1 MSKKKRRSVSFNTL
15 ISISGVAL
23 GVMALLVV
31 LSVMSGFHDDLQKK
45 ILGVN
50 AHIVLQSHDGG
61 ISNHEDLMDRIKRVE
76 GVKAVS
82 PFIMGQVMLSHNNRA
97 HGVYI
102 RGIDTKYEKH
112 ATEIHNRMYSGIF
125 DDIEKDG
132 DLPGIIIGRDLAANL
147 GVIPDDTVNVISP
160 VGEVGPF
167 GMLPRMKKFRVV
179 GLFEMGMYEY
189 DANLAIASLRPVQE
203 FLRYQDQVTAIEIR
217 LHDIYAASRTKEKI
231 HDLLGEP
238 FYVRDWIEMN
248 KNLFAAL
255 KLEKLAMFVILTL
268 IVLVAAF
275 NIVSTLIMNV
285 IEKEREIAILKA
297 MGSSSRGIM
306 SIFMIQGLLIGLVG
320 TLIGLFGGYVVS
332 YLIHTYEIIKLP
344 SDVYYLS
351 HLPVKMKL
359 SDFFAVCASAII
371 ISFLATL
378 YPARQA
384 SRLDPVEAL
393 RYE

>member
-1 MSKKKRRSVSFNTL
+1 MSKKKRRSISFNTL
-15 ISISGVAL
+15 ISVSGVAL

-50 AHIVLQSHDGG
+50 AHIVVYSQKGG
-61 ISNHEDLMDRIKRVE
+61 ISQYEDIMDRITAME
-76 GVKAVS
+76 GIRAVS
-82 PFIMGQVMLSHNNRA
+82 PFLSGQVMLAHNKRA

-102 RGIDTKYEKH
+102 RGVNTAYERH
-112 ATEIHNRMYSGIF
+112 ATEIHDHMYTGSF
-125 DDIEKDG
+125 DDIDKDG
-132 DLPGIIIGRDLAANL
+132 ELPGIIIGRDLAANL
-147 GVIPDDTVNVISP
+147 GVIPEDTVNIISP
-160 VGEVGPF
+160 IGEMGPF

-189 DANLAIASLRPVQE
+189 DANLAIASLHPVQE
-203 FLRYQDQVTAIEIR
+203 FLRYPDQVNAIEVR
-217 LHDIYAASRTKEKI
+217 LDDIYSASRIKEQI
-231 HDLLGEP
+231 EIILGDT
-238 FYVRDWIEMN
+238 FYARDWMEMN

-306 SIFMIQGLLIGLVG
+306 SIFMIQGFLIGLVG
-320 TLIGLFGGYVVS
+320 TLIGLFGGYTVS
-332 YLIHTYEIIKLP
+332 YIIHSYEIIKLP

-359 SDFFAVCASAII
+359 SDFIAVCGSAII
-371 ISFLATL
+371 ISFLATI

-384 SRLDPVEAL
+384 SKLDPVEAL